1 MPRACGSEGY
11 CPQGAAHESAIEC
24 AEGTCVCVGAAVC
37 SVSCCPQGNQS
48 LQSAKYSRH
57 EVIIRV
63 CGLALVGVGVYLFSA
78 MCSRI
83 EWGKCYKQSC
93 NGFWCQ
99 YCGWGGDAK
108 HHEDHEDVIDT
119 ERSSL
124 NKTPGGIYYYVDGHP
139 LGYSDR
145 ERGMGTGEW
154 GVPKKVWIRS
164 AGYTGRDMQ
173 ESEATSDVTSGYESD
188 GYLIPVVGYNDCS
201 QPHYLGNHIK

>member
-1 MPRACGSEGY
+1 
-11 CPQGAAHESAIEC
+11 
-24 AEGTCVCVGAAVC
+24 
-37 SVSCCPQGNQS
+37 
-48 LQSAKYSRH
+48 
-57 EVIIRV
+57 
-63 CGLALVGVGVYLFSA
+63 

-83 EWGKCYKQSC
+83 EWGKRYKQSC
-93 NGFWCQ
+93 KGFWCQ

-108 HHEDHEDVIDT
+108 HHEDHEDVTDT

-124 NKTPGGIYYYVDGHP
+124 NKTPGGIYYYIDGHP

-154 GVPKKVWIRS
+154 GVPKKVWIRP
-164 AGYTGRDMQ
+164 AGYTGRDLQ
-173 ESEATSDVTSGYESD
+173 ESEATSDVTSGSESD